1 MMFSRE
7 KFLFRMLGAIFAWQA
22 VIFSYA
28 VVQCFDDGGKDA
40 CPNLG
45 KQFEAN
51 TNLMVATT
59 LALLT
64 GSAVTSLSK
73 KSKTSDDDPASA
85 SPSPVQ
91 PPQPSPRVKGRASEQ
106 EASASR

>member
-1 MMFSRE
+1 MTV
-7 KFLFRMLGAIFAWQA
+7 A
-22 VIFSYA
+22 
-28 VVQCFDDGGKDA
+28 KDA

-73 KSKTSDDDPASA
+73 KSKTSDDDPAVV